1 MNKYL
6 KSIYKFEIALLI
18 LILLLFTI
26 QQNSTYKYLVS
37 IIVLGIILIVASRE
51 YKKKKDT
58 NLFRGAAFRILT
70 SVLIAFFIVIYLLG
84 LLMGFNKTYF
94 SLNPNS
100 WMQGLIPVFII
111 TVILERLKFILIKNN
126 SEEKK
131 NIYVITVLTI
141 LLNVA
146 VFSNIY
152 NIDNNYKLFIF
163 VCVTLL
169 PIIAQELLT
178 SFIIYNYGLL
188 PALTYKLVMNLYVY
202 VLPITTNLGDY
213 LYSAINIIMPFTIYY
228 VLFKYLK
235 TNEEIRKQ
243 KKKISRVNFNFITIP
258 TIILLTIIIVLVSGI
273 FRYQMVA
280 IASNSMVPTFERGDA
295 IILEKI
301 DKQDIEEGD
310 VVVFKR
316 NEVLVAHRVVKTKD
330 DSSKIYFYTKGDA
343 NASVDVGYRAEE
355 DVIGIVR
362 RVVKYIGYPTVL
374 INELFGGEVRENQ

>member
-310 VVVFKR
+310 VIVFKR

-374 INELFGGEVRENQ
+374 INELFGGEVRENK

>member
-100 WMQGLIPVFII
+100 LMQGLIPVFII

>member
-1 MNKYL
+1 
-6 KSIYKFEIALLI
+6 
-18 LILLLFTI
+18 
-26 QQNSTYKYLVS
+26 LVS